1 MPFAQLSRKSRPAEC
16 HYPTVVRH
24 QRMRVLHFGHGR
36 PQIRPREDWTA
47 GPCLPRAVVWNRAC
61 CSPHTVHSCSSR
73 ERIFAIM
80 QARAWPV
87 PCVREHLRVRRK
99 VLATR
104 QTHTV
109 ATVTGCPSGTTSSSG
124 NILPNIAA
132 CPLVY
137 LSGPITQPW
146 HERQRAC
153 VGARAC
159 SSPHASVRALIHSHR
174 LFHARI
180 LPPHRC
186 ASVAR
191 GRIHA
196 RYFTYAHAT
205 RHREAY
211 SSISRHLLWRC
222 SHD

>member
-1 MPFAQLSRKSRPAEC
+1 MQNATTPRSCGTRVCASFISAMDDRKFALVRAGLQVRACRVLSFGIVPA
-16 HYPTVVRH
+16 VVR
-24 QRMRVLHFGHGR
+24 
-36 PQIRPREDWTA
+36 I
-47 GPCLPRAVVWNRAC
+47 PCIRAVRASVSLPLC
-61 CSPHTVHSCSSR
+61 KHERGHTCEHVRVSR
-73 ERIFAIM
+73 N
-80 QARAWPV
+80 
-87 PCVREHLRVRRK
+87 

-104 QTHTV
+104 PTHSM

-180 LPPHRC
+180 LPPQRG
-186 ASVAR
+186 AGVAR
-191 GRIHA
+191 GRVHA
-196 RYFTYAHAT
+196 CARVH
-205 RHREAY
+205 
-211 SSISRHLLWRC
+211 
-222 SHD
+222 